1 MPRPVLPGMKGVIH
15 KKAVYLAADME
26 RPGADSAGS
35 VIKQMTREKV
45 VKLPFMSNNIWQ
57 LWIRRPENVPG
68 EEPLHDDLVT
78 ACSYAHD
85 YKSVLLEGDIKTYE
99 SILPDFHAKVNLS
112 YIFYLANGQGLAQVS
127 RTWHLCST

>member
-1 MPRPVLPGMKGVIH
+1 MLRPVLPGVKGVIH
-15 KKAVYLAADME
+15 KKAVCLAADME
-26 RPGADSAGS
+26 GPGADSAGS

-78 ACSYAHD
+78 TCSYAHD
-85 YKSVLLEGDIKTYE
+85 YKSVLLGA
-99 SILPDFHAKVNLS
+99 ILKRMNQCYPISMQKS
-112 YIFYLANGQGLAQVS
+112 M
-127 RTWHLCST
+127 